1 MAELKDQ
8 INEIMLKGSE
18 AFNVY
23 KKVSAEKRAAFL
35 RTIGE
40 EIMNIGDELVE
51 TVMAESNLPE
61 ARVRGERGRTVG
73 QLNKF
78 ADLIDEGS
86 WCEATIDVGDPG
98 REPLPKPDIRK
109 KLVPLGPVVVFGAG
123 NFPLAFS
130 VAGGDTASAL
140 AGGNPVVVKGHPAHP
155 KTGALVAAAINEAVE
170 KCELPAGTFGF
181 IDDAGYESGQL
192 LVKHPVT
199 KAVGFTGS
207 YQGGMALVKL
217 AAEREEPIPV
227 FAEMGSINP
236 VVVMEEALANDHA
249 AIASKLV
256 ASVNLGAGQFCT
268 NPGLLITTKTDGYEA
283 FVEELAKEVA
293 ATKGSQMFSTSVL
306 RNYELNKDK
315 MFSHSEVKL
324 LEKGIGEEETG
335 NVPPALATVSGADFI
350 KNTHLHEEV
359 FGPFSLLVV
368 CENKEE
374 LLDVVNG
381 LKGQLTATV
390 HAKESELPDN
400 QEIVD
405 ALLEKCGRLLLNGVP
420 TGVEVCAAMQHGGPF
435 PAASDSRFTSVGVS
449 AIKRFVRPVAY
460 QDFPDSLLPAELQN
474 SNPLNIWRV
483 VNDTWT
489 NTAVK

>member
-8 INEIMLKGSE
+8 INEIMLKASE
-18 AFNVY
+18 AFNVF
-23 KKVSAEKRAAFL
+23 KKVSAEKRAVFL

-51 TVMAESNLPE
+51 TVMAESNLPV

-155 KTGALVAAAINEAVE
+155 KTGALVAAAINKAVE

-181 IDDAGYESGQL
+181 IDDASYESGQL

-227 FAEMGSINP
+227 FAEMGSVNP
-236 VVVMEEALANDHA
+236 VVVMEEALAKDHA

-268 NPGLLITTKTDGYEA
+268 NPGLLITTKTEGYEA

-315 MFSHSEVKL
+315 IFSHSEVKL
-324 LEKGIGEEETG
+324 LGTGIGEEETG

-350 KNTHLHEEV
+350 KNPHLHEEV

-368 CENKEE
+368 CENKAE
-374 LLDVVNG
+374 LLAVVNG

-390 HAKESELPDN
+390 HAKESELPKN

-405 ALLEKCGRLLLNGVP
+405 ALLVKCGRLLLNGVP

-474 SNPLNIWRV
+474 SNPLKIWRV

-489 NTAVK
+489 NAAVK

>member
-1 MAELKDQ
+1 MAELNDQ
-8 INEIMLKGSE
+8 INEIMLKAAE

-23 KKVSAEKRAAFL
+23 KKVSAEKRATFL

-155 KTGALVAAAINEAVE
+155 KTGALVAAAIEEAVE

-181 IDDAGYESGQL
+181 IDDASYESGQL

-217 AAEREEPIPV
+217 AADREEPIPV

-293 ATKGSQMFSTSVL
+293 ATTGSQMFSTSVL

-324 LEKGIGEEETG
+324 LGKGIGEETG

-350 KNTHLHEEV
+350 KNPHLHEEV

-368 CENKEE
+368 CENKSE

-390 HAKESELPDN
+390 HAIESELPDN

-449 AIKRFVRPVAY
+449 AIKRFVRPVAF

-489 NTAVK
+489 NAAVK

>member
-8 INEIMLKGSE
+8 INEIMLKASE

-35 RTIGE
+35 RKIGE

-86 WCEATIDVGDPG
+86 WCEATIDVGDPE

-155 KTGALVAAAINEAVE
+155 KTGALVAAAINKAAE

-181 IDDAGYESGQL
+181 IDDASYESGQW

-217 AAEREEPIPV
+217 TADREEPIPV

-236 VVVMEEALANDHA
+236 VVVMEEALVKDHA
-249 AIASKLV
+249 RIASKLV

-268 NPGLLITTKTDGYEA
+268 NPGLLITTKTEGYEA

-293 ATKGSQMFSTSVL
+293 ATKGAQMFSTSVL

-315 MFSHSEVKL
+315 MFSHTEVKL
-324 LEKGIGEEETG
+324 LGTGIGEEETG
-335 NVPPALATVSGADFI
+335 NVPPALATVAGADFI
-350 KNTHLHEEV
+350 KNPHLHEEV

-368 CENKEE
+368 CESKAE

-390 HAKESELPDN
+390 HATESELPNN
-400 QEIVD
+400 QEILD

-474 SNPLNIWRV
+474 SNPMNIWRV

-489 NTAVK
+489 NAAVK

>member
-8 INEIMLKGSE
+8 INEIMLKASE

-23 KKVSAEKRAAFL
+23 KKVSAEKRAIFL

-155 KTGALVAAAINEAVE
+155 KTGALVAAAINKAAE
-170 KCELPAGTFGF
+170 KCGLPAGTFGF
-181 IDDAGYESGQL
+181 IDDASYESGQL

-217 AAEREEPIPV
+217 AADREEPIPV

-249 AIASKLV
+249 SIASKLV

-324 LEKGIGEEETG
+324 LGKGIGEEETG
-335 NVPPALATVSGADFI
+335 NVPPALATVAGTDFI
-350 KNTHLHEEV
+350 KNPHLHEEV

-368 CENKEE
+368 CENKAE

-390 HAKESELPDN
+390 HAKECELPDN

-435 PAASDSRFTSVGVS
+435 PAASDSRFSSVGVS

-474 SNPLNIWRV
+474 SNPLNIWRI

-489 NTAVK
+489 NAAVK